1 VVLCWCPASF
11 LLFSFQPQIALED
24 LPHGPLG
31 KEWSH
36 WLRGYPKPASYAP
49 LNSMSFLPI
58 KLLILTLL
66 SDYPWMVLSAEKVDI
81 TVQLLFI
88 SDSWQELGITHI
100 PTTCSLSVCSADF
113 WLILLLY
120 ANSLMM
126 DLS

>member
-1 VVLCWCPASF
+1 
-11 LLFSFQPQIALED
+11 
-24 LPHGPLG
+24 
-31 KEWSH
+31 
-36 WLRGYPKPASYAP
+36 
-49 LNSMSFLPI
+49 
-58 KLLILTLL
+58 
-66 SDYPWMVLSAEKVDI
+66 MVLSAEKVDI